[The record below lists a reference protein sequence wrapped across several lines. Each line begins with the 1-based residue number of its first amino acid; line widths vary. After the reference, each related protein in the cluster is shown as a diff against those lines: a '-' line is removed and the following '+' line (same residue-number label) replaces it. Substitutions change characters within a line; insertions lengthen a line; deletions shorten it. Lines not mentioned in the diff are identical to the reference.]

1 MIELSLS
8 KVVKSFGFKKI
19 LNEFDLELKSGERVA
34 LIGPN
39 GSGKTTIFK
48 MIIGEEVPTSG
59 NISIRKGATLGML
72 SQIPKTYGDDV
83 CVVDVIKSGKNKL
96 FELEQKLR
104 ELEQRLSNCSGE
116 KMDSLLKTYGSVQ
129 EVFENA
135 GGYQLESDLSKIC
148 NGFKINEDMKQRK
161 YNTLSGGE
169 KTIVNFAALIYS
181 EPTILLLDEP
191 TNHLDIDTL
200 EWLEEYLS
208 NYKGSILISSHDRY
222 FLDKVTNK
230 TVLIDRG
237 KDEIFFGNYS
247 YYLKENERRIMAE
260 FEEFKDQQKQIAA
273 MKASIK
279 KLQEFGRLAAPGGES
294 FFKRAA
300 SIQKRLDKIELL
312 EKPEEKKDLPLDF
325 QISRRSGKDVLTI
338 ENLCAMID
346 DRVLFDGADLYLK
359 FGDKS
364 CLMGKNG
371 SGKSTLIK
379 MILNNIT
386 PEVYQ
391 CAATQLDGKIKIGSN
406 VAIGYLPQEIKFDD
420 ENLTILDTARKFYDG
435 TETHLRAALAKFLFY
450 DENVFKRVGSLSG
463 GEKVRLKLFELI
475 QKKANLLILDEP
487 TNHIDIDTREMLEE
501 ALNEYNGTI
510 LFVSHDRYFIDKL
523 AKNTYEIEE
532 AKIDKYLGN
541 YSDLKEQKRKL
552 LKLNDQNSTS
562 KKY

>member
-1 MIELSLS
+1 MIELSLN
-8 KVVKSFGFKKI
+8 KVVKSFGFKKV
-19 LNEFDLELKSGERVA
+19 LNEFNLELKTGERVA

-48 MIIGEEVPTSG
+48 MITGEETPTAG
-59 NISIRKGATLGML
+59 NISIRKGVTLGML
-72 SQIPKTYGDDV
+72 SQMPEIYDDDV
-83 CVVDVIKSGKNKL
+83 CVADVIKSGRKQL

-104 ELEQRLSNCSGE
+104 ELEQRLGNTSGD
-116 KMDSLLKTYGSVQ
+116 KMESLLKTYGSVQ
-129 EVFENA
+129 EIFENA
-135 GGYQLESDLSKIC
+135 GGYQLESDLSRIC
-148 NGFKINEDMKQRK
+148 NGFKINEDMMHRK

-169 KTIVNFAALIYS
+169 KKIVNFATLIYS

-200 EWLEEYLS
+200 EWLEEYLA

-222 FLDKVTNK
+222 FLDRVTNK

-237 KDEIFFGNYS
+237 KDETFFGNYS
-247 YYLKENERRIMAE
+247 YYLEENERRIMAE

-312 EKPEEKKDLPLDF
+312 EKPEEKKELPLDF
-325 QISRRSGKDVLTI
+325 QIDKRSGKDVLTI
-338 ENLCAMID
+338 EDLSAMIG
-346 DRVLFDGADLYLK
+346 DRVLFDGAEMYLK

-371 SGKSTLIK
+371 STLIK

-386 PEVYQ
+386 PEQYQ
-391 CAATQLDGKIKIGSN
+391 CAAEQLNGEIKIGSN
-406 VAIGYLPQEIKFDD
+406 VVIGYLPQEIKFDD
-420 ENLTILDTARKFYDG
+420 ENATILDTARRFYEG
-435 TETHLRAALAKFLFY
+435 TETHLRASLAKFLFY
-450 DENVFKRVGSLSG
+450 GENVFKRVGSLSG

-523 AKNTYEIEE
+523 AGNTFEIEE
-532 AKIDKYLGN
+532 EKINKYLGN
-541 YSDLKEQKRKL
+541 YSDLKEQKRKIL
-552 LKLNDQNSTS
+552 ELREQNNNS
-562 KKY
+562 KKR

>member
-1 MIELSLS
+1 MIELSLN
-8 KVVKSFGFKKI
+8 KVVKSFGFKKV
-19 LNEFDLELKSGERVA
+19 LNEFNLELKTGERVA

-48 MIIGEEVPTSG
+48 MITGEETPTSG

-72 SQIPKTYGDDV
+72 SQMPEIYGDDV
-83 CVVDVIKSGKNKL
+83 CVIDVLKNGRKQL

-104 ELEQRLSNCSGE
+104 ELEQMLGNTQGD
-116 KMDSLLKTYGSVQ
+116 KMESLLKTYGSVQ
-129 EVFENA
+129 ETFENA
-135 GGYQLESDLSKIC
+135 DGYQLESDLNKIC
-148 NGFKINEDMKQRK
+148 NGFKINEDMLRRK

-169 KTIVNFAALIYS
+169 KTIVNFATLIYR

-200 EWLEEYLS
+200 EWLEGYLS

-222 FLDKVTNK
+222 FLDRVTNK

-237 KDEIFFGNYS
+237 KDEVFFGNYS
-247 YYLKENERRIMAE
+247 YYLEENERRIMAE

-273 MKASIK
+273 MKESIK

-312 EKPEEKKDLPLDF
+312 EKPEEKKELPLDF
-325 QISRRSGKDVLTI
+325 QIDKRSGKDVLTI
-338 ENLCAMID
+338 EDLSVIID
-346 DRVLFDGADLYLK
+346 DRILFDGAEMYLK

-379 MILNNIT
+379 MILNNII
-386 PEVYQ
+386 PEHYQ
-391 CAATQLDGKIKIGSN
+391 CAAERLGGEIKIGSN
-406 VAIGYLPQEIKFDD
+406 VIIGYLPQEIKFDD
-420 ENLTILDTARKFYDG
+420 ENETILEAVRRFYVG
-435 TETHLRAALAKFLFY
+435 TETHLRASLAKFLFY

-501 ALNEYNGTI
+501 ALDEYHGTI

-523 AKNTYEIEE
+523 ARNTFEIEE
-532 AKIDKYLGN
+532 NKINKYLGN
-541 YSDLKEQKRKL
+541 YSDLKEQKIKVLELRE
-552 LKLNDQNSTS
+552 QNNNS
-562 KKY
+562 KKR

>member
-1 MIELSLS
+1 MIELSLN
-8 KVVKSFGFKKI
+8 KVVKNFGFKNV
-19 LNEFDLELKSGERVA
+19 LNGFDLELKTGERVA

-48 MIIGEEVPTSG
+48 MITGEETPTSG

-72 SQIPKTYGDDV
+72 SQMPKVYGDDV
-83 CVVDVIKSGKNKL
+83 CVVDVVKSGRKQL
-96 FELEQKLR
+96 YELEQRLR
-104 ELEQRLSNCSGE
+104 ELEQRLGNSSE
-116 KMDSLLKTYGSVQ
+116 DKIESLLKTYGSIQ

-135 GGYQLESDLSKIC
+135 GGYQLESDLKKIC
-148 NGFKINEDMKQRK
+148 NGFKIDEDMLQRK

-169 KTIVNFAALIYS
+169 KTIVNFATLIYS

-200 EWLEEYLS
+200 EWLEEYLV
-208 NYKGSILISSHDRY
+208 NYRGSILISSHDRY
-222 FLDKVTNK
+222 FLDRVTNK

-237 KDEIFFGNYS
+237 KNETFFGNYS
-247 YYLKENERRIMAE
+247 YYLEENERRIMAE

-312 EKPEEKKDLPLDF
+312 DKPEEKKELPLDF
-325 QISRRSGKDVLTI
+325 QIDRRSGKDVLSI
-338 ENLCAMID
+338 EDVSAIIG
-346 DRVLFDGADLYLK
+346 DRILLDGAQMYLK
-359 FGDKS
+359 IGDKS

-371 SGKSTLIK
+371 TGKSTLIK

-386 PEVYQ
+386 PEQYQ
-391 CAATQLDGKIKIGSN
+391 CAAEQLDGEIKVGSN
-406 VAIGYLPQEIKFDD
+406 VVIGYLPQEIKFDD
-420 ENLTILDTARKFYDG
+420 DSATILDTARKFYDG
-435 TETHLRAALAKFLFY
+435 TETHLRASLAKFLFY
-450 DENVFKRVGSLSG
+450 GESVFKRVGSLSG

-475 QKKANLLILDEP
+475 QKKANFLILDEP

-523 AKNTYEIEE
+523 ANNTYEIEGE
-532 AKIDKYLGN
+532 KIHKYIGN
-541 YSDLKEQKRKL
+541 YSYLKEQKRKIL
-552 LKLNDQNSTS
+552 ELKANNNVS
-562 KKY
+562 KKH

>member
-1 MIELSLS
+1 MIELSLN
-8 KVVKSFGFKKI
+8 KVVKSFGFKKV
-19 LNEFDLELKSGERVA
+19 LNEFNLELKTGERVA

-48 MIIGEEVPTSG
+48 MITGEETPTSG

-72 SQIPKTYGDDV
+72 SQMPEIYGDDV
-83 CVVDVIKSGKNKL
+83 CVIDVLKNGRKQL

-104 ELEQRLSNCSGE
+104 ELEQMLGNTQGD
-116 KMDSLLKTYGSVQ
+116 KMESLLKTYGSVQ
-129 EVFENA
+129 ETFENA
-135 GGYQLESDLSKIC
+135 DGYQLESDLNKIC
-148 NGFKINEDMKQRK
+148 NGFKINEDMLRRK

-169 KTIVNFAALIYS
+169 KTIVNFATLIYR

-200 EWLEEYLS
+200 EWLEGYLS

-222 FLDKVTNK
+222 FLDRVTNK

-237 KDEIFFGNYS
+237 KDEVFFGNYS
-247 YYLKENERRIMAE
+247 YYLEENERRIMAE

-273 MKASIK
+273 MKESIK

-312 EKPEEKKDLPLDF
+312 EKPEEKKELPLDF
-325 QISRRSGKDVLTI
+325 QIDKRSGKDVLTI
-338 ENLCAMID
+338 EDLSVIIG
-346 DRVLFDGADLYLK
+346 DRILFDGAEMYLK

-386 PEVYQ
+386 PEQYQ
-391 CAATQLDGKIKIGSN
+391 CAAERLSGEIKIGSN
-406 VAIGYLPQEIKFDD
+406 VIIGYLPQEIKFDD
-420 ENLTILDTARKFYDG
+420 ENETILDAVRRFYVG
-435 TETHLRAALAKFLFY
+435 TETHLRASLAKFLFY

-501 ALNEYNGTI
+501 ALDEYHGTI

-523 AKNTYEIEE
+523 ARNTFEIEE
-532 AKIDKYLGN
+532 NKINKYLGN
-541 YSDLKEQKRKL
+541 YSDLKEQKIKVLELRE
-552 LKLNDQNSTS
+552 QNNNS
-562 KKY
+562 KKR

>member
-1 MIELSLS
+1 MIELSLN
-8 KVVKSFGFKKI
+8 KVVKSFGFKKV
-19 LNEFDLELKSGERVA
+19 LNEFNLELKTGERVA

-48 MIIGEEVPTSG
+48 MITGEETPTAG

-72 SQIPKTYGDDV
+72 SQMPEIYDDDI
-83 CVVDVIKSGKNKL
+83 CVVDVIKSGRKQL

-104 ELEQRLSNCSGE
+104 ELEQRLGNTSGD
-116 KMDSLLKTYGSVQ
+116 KMESLLKTYGSVQ
-129 EVFENA
+129 EIFENA
-135 GGYQLESDLSKIC
+135 GGYQLESDLSRIC
-148 NGFKINEDMKQRK
+148 NGFKINEDMMQRK

-169 KTIVNFAALIYS
+169 KTIVNFANLIYS

-200 EWLEEYLS
+200 EWLEEYLA

-222 FLDKVTNK
+222 FLDRVTNK

-237 KDEIFFGNYS
+237 KDETFFGNYS
-247 YYLKENERRIMAE
+247 YYLEENERRIMAE

-312 EKPEEKKDLPLDF
+312 EKPEEKKELPLDF
-325 QISRRSGKDVLTI
+325 QIDKRSGKDVLI
-338 ENLCAMID
+338 IDDLSAMIG
-346 DRVLFDGADLYLK
+346 DRVLFDGAEMYLK

-386 PEVYQ
+386 PEQYQ
-391 CAATQLDGKIKIGSN
+391 CAAEQLDGEIKIGSN
-406 VAIGYLPQEIKFDD
+406 VVIGYLPQEIKFDD
-420 ENLTILDTARKFYDG
+420 ENATILDTARRFYEG
-435 TETHLRAALAKFLFY
+435 TETHLRASLAKFLFY
-450 DENVFKRVGSLSG
+450 GENVFKRVGSLSG

-523 AKNTYEIEE
+523 ARNTFEIEE
-532 AKIDKYLGN
+532 EKINKYLGN
-541 YSDLKEQKRKL
+541 YSDLKEQKRKVL
-552 LKLNDQNSTS
+552 ELREQNNNS
-562 KKY
+562 KKH